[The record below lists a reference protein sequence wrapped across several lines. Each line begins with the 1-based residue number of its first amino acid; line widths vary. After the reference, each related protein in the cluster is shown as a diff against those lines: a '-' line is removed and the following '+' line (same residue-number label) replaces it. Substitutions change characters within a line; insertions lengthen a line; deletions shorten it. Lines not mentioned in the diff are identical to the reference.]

1 MRHKL
6 LTCLALY
13 LLFGSPAIAQEEQG
27 AVLYSAGTVYTM
39 SGAPLSPGQVLVA
52 DGKIAAVGK
61 EIPADTVGNAKRVE
75 LGEGSVLMPGFVD
88 AYTQTGLESGKPDEQ
103 SKELTPRFQAIHAVD
118 WKSDNIQK
126 HLHDGT
132 TTMCICP
139 GTENVIAG
147 IAGIIKTAGEQVIND
162 DHALVASLCS
172 DPASRNSSR
181 QRPDS
186 IYVRQPTNRMGVVW
200 ILRNTL
206 SKESKELDT
215 ANPVD
220 QVLEGKRPL
229 FMVSRVSHD
238 LTTVATLADEF
249 NFQPVVVG
257 GQESYLVTDLLAE
270 RNYPVILSGTT
281 TGAMFGPEQ
290 SKLCWNQAGILDAA
304 NIPFA
309 ISGSRQLEQARFACR
324 FGLDGEKALRS
335 ITVSPAEILGIDN
348 QVGTIEPGKDA
359 DLVALNGDPLEFTTA
374 IEWVMV
380 DGKIQ
385 ERQNTKR
392 EAKGN

>member
-1 MRHKL
+1 MRHIL
-6 LTCLALY
+6 FTCLASC
-13 LLFGSPAIAQEEQG
+13 LLLGSPVIAQDDQG
-27 AVLYSAGTVYTM
+27 SVLYSAGTVYTM
-39 SGAPLSPGQVLVA
+39 AGAPLSPGQVLVS
-52 DGKIAAVGK
+52 DGKIAAVGST
-61 EIPADTVGNAKRVE
+61 IPADTVGDAKRVE
-75 LGEGSVLMPGFVD
+75 LGAGSVLMPGFVD

-103 SKELTPRFQAIHAVD
+103 SKELTPRFQAIQAVD
-118 WKSDNIQK
+118 WKSDGIQK

-147 IAGIIKTAGEQVIND
+147 ISGIIKTAGEHVIND
-162 DHALVASLCS
+162 NHALVASLCS
-172 DPASRNSSR
+172 DPANRNSSR

-206 SKESKELDT
+206 SKESRELEE

-220 QVLEGKRPL
+220 EVLEGKRPL

-249 NFQPVVVG
+249 DLQPVVVG
-257 GQESYLVTDLLAE
+257 GQESYMVTDLLAE
-270 RNYPVILSGTT
+270 RKYPVILSGTT
-281 TGAMFGPEQ
+281 TGSLLGPER
-290 SKLCWNQAGILDAA
+290 SKLCWNQAGVLEAA
-304 NIPFA
+304 DIPFA
-309 ISGSRQLEQARFACR
+309 ISGSQQLEQARFACR
-324 FGLDGEKALRS
+324 FGLDGEKALQA
-335 ITVSPAEILGIDN
+335 ITKSPAQILGVDDK
-348 QVGTIEPGKDA
+348 VGTIEPGKDA

-385 ERQNTKR
+385 DRQNTKR

>member
-1 MRHKL
+1 MRNTFF
-6 LTCLALY
+6 TCLAVCLSM
-13 LLFGSPAIAQEEQG
+13 GSPVNAQDDQG
-27 AVLYSAGTVYTM
+27 SVLYSAGTVYTM
-39 SGAPLSPGQVLVA
+39 SGAPLSPGQVLIR
-52 DGKIAAVGK
+52 DGKIAAVGATL
-61 EIPADTVGNAKRVE
+61 PADTVGDATQVE
-75 LGEGSVLMPGFVD
+75 LGPDSVLMPGFID
-88 AYTQTGLESGKPDEQ
+88 AYTQTGMESGKPDEQ
-103 SKELTPRFQAIHAVD
+103 SKEVTPRFQAIHAVD
-118 WKSDNIQK
+118 WKSDGIQK
-126 HLHDGT
+126 QLHDGT

-147 IAGIIKTAGEQVIND
+147 ISGIVKTAGEHVIND
-162 DHALVASLCS
+162 NHALVASLCS

-206 SKESKELDT
+206 SKESRDLDA

-249 NFQPVVVG
+249 DLQPVVVG

-270 RNYPVILSGTT
+270 RKYPVILSGTT
-281 TGAMFGPEQ
+281 TGSMFGPEQ

-304 NIPFA
+304 DIPFA
-309 ISGSRQLEQARFACR
+309 ISGSQLLEQARFACR
-324 FGLDGEKALRS
+324 FGLEREKALQA
-335 ITVSPAEILGIDN
+335 ITVSPAKILGIDN
-348 QVGTIEPGKDA
+348 KVGTIETGKDA

-385 ERQNTKR
+385 DGQNTKR
-392 EAKGN
+392 ESKGN